1 MTIDTRFLLG
11 RWWPIVAGG
20 LIAGVVTIAVGTTV
34 EIWRFGRSDRAALER
49 LHVHVDD
56 AVTKTAGLLQATG
69 DVLAGVVAPAVGG
82 DEAAQRSLF
91 DAVGSAARDG
101 HSPELAVTV
110 YSPTGSAL
118 AWSGRPSELP
128 LARITG
134 NRSLFVAPGPAAL
147 RLVYVRPITVET
159 PGGSRRLG
167 SVAVEQVLSEAQG
180 VRRPAE
186 EQFLLP
192 TPVVP
197 VSLRQVPSDATPSS
211 SAEIFFVEGPS
222 GEPLVEARVTPEH
235 IALARTAHRQQVLG
249 VLLIVFALTMLLLI
263 GVALDDG
270 AAPAA
275 DWRQYLRAI
284 TFIALLLAAARL
296 ALEAGLARF
305 TASRVESDPGFD
317 GLPQEWPIGLFLDG
331 LILMALAALAADA
344 LGRWRRTRRGRRP
357 GPSDGTGQLVWF
369 VTVQALA
376 GLAAALL
383 LLGHLSLLR
392 ATIAAGGFDVLQLS
406 LHPLDAERLLFGLGL
421 LFWQVA
427 IVWGLLLLF
436 RAALAPWR
444 FVPRVSTLTIS
455 AWIFWVGPAVA
466 VAAVSREPSD
476 LPIGATLLVTIAA
489 ATAAS
494 VARRVVAWYR
504 HAPQASRLLA
514 LAAALVVPPMVLYP
528 MVIHVGD
535 GGKRNL
541 VENEYGPEATNH
553 AQTLQVQL
561 AQALGQIDT
570 LPGLDV
576 RVASLREIADAA
588 AGGVPDPAFRV
599 WRQTD
604 LAIYRVPSAVEIYG
618 AGGRLASR
626 FALNFPEYGV
636 PEPRWQGDRCE
647 WEIFGEVLPLGAQE
661 RRTLHAERAICV
673 ASDGGAVPVGG
684 IVVHVMLDYR
694 ILPFLSSQSPY
705 FELFRVA
712 PRSAKEARAY
722 GQDIELAIYGWGLHP
737 IFMSGTGAWSI
748 DDRSFARLYASR
760 EPFWTTLTKG
770 GLLYHVYF
778 TNNRFGIYAIGY
790 PALGLFDHLVSLAQ
804 IGIIAGAVFVVLLA
818 AAMLFT
824 RVARRRPLTG
834 RAILREI
841 RASFYRRLLLAFIGA
856 AALPAILLAFVIR
869 TYFVAELRSDVE
881 AGATRTSAVAQR
893 FIEEM
898 AALVPR
904 DGSAMLANDDVLV
917 WISQAIDEEVNI
929 FEGATLVATS
939 ERDLFA
945 SGLISTRTPDNVY
958 RAIVL
963 ERLPSYM
970 AVDRIGNFEYLLAA
984 APLGTGGRDAILT
997 VPLLPR
1003 QQEIERE
1010 IDEIDRGI
1018 ELGALLFVLLG
1029 AGIGHSM
1036 AERIADPVRRLTRA
1050 AQRIARGD
1058 FDARVA
1064 ARSADE
1070 LQRLVEA
1077 FNRMAGELEAQRAE
1091 LERTYRL
1098 EAWAEMARQVAHEI
1112 KNPLTPIQLSAE
1124 HLVRVHAD
1132 RGRPLAPALEQ
1143 CVESILSQVTLLR
1156 RIAAEFSSFAAAP
1169 QARLAP
1175 TSMAELVNEVIRP
1188 YQVGLGDRVMVEV
1201 DVPVSLPRVL
1211 LDRYLVAQA
1220 LTNIIENALHA
1231 MPGRGTLSIA
1241 GTEDDGW
1248 VRLRMADSGVGMD
1261 TEALARVFEPYFS
1274 TKSGGTGL
1282 GLVIAKRNVGLSG
1295 GRIDVRSEKGAGTE
1309 VVLTFPSGDQ
1319 AGR

>member
-1 MTIDTRFLLG
+1 MD
-11 RWWPIVAGG
+11 
-20 LIAGVVTIAVGTTV
+20 
-34 EIWRFGRSDRAALER
+34 AA
-49 LHVHVDD
+49 
-56 AVTKTAGLLQATG
+56 A
-69 DVLAGVVAPAVGG
+69 
-82 DEAAQRSLF
+82 S
-91 DAVGSAARDG
+91 
-101 HSPELAVTV
+101 
-110 YSPTGSAL
+110 
-118 AWSGRPSELP
+118 
-128 LARITG
+128 
-134 NRSLFVAPGPAAL
+134 
-147 RLVYVRPITVET
+147 
-159 PGGSRRLG
+159 
-167 SVAVEQVLSEAQG
+167 
-180 VRRPAE
+180 
-186 EQFLLP
+186 
-192 TPVVP
+192 
-197 VSLRQVPSDATPSS
+197 
-211 SAEIFFVEGPS
+211 
-222 GEPLVEARVTPEH
+222 
-235 IALARTAHRQQVLG
+235 
-249 VLLIVFALTMLLLI
+249 
-263 GVALDDG
+263 
-270 AAPAA
+270 AA

-284 TFIALLLAAARL
+284 AFIALLLAAARL

-305 TASRVESDPGFD
+305 ITSMVAGDPGFD
-317 GLPQEWPIGLFLDG
+317 GLPLAWPIGLVLDG
-331 LILMALAALAADA
+331 LVLMALAALAGDLLAR
-344 LGRWRRTRRGRRP
+344 GRRTRCGRRP
-357 GPSDGTGQLVWF
+357 LPSDGPAQLGWF
-369 VTVQALA
+369 VTAQAFA

-392 ATIAAGGFDVLQLS
+392 ATVAAGGFDVLQLS
-406 LHPLDAERLLFGLGL
+406 LQPVDAERLLFGLGL

-444 FVPRVSTLTIS
+444 FVPRLSALTVGS
-455 AWIFWVGPAVA
+455 WIFWIGPAVA
-466 VAAVSREPSD
+466 VAAIPRGPFD
-476 LPIGATLLVTIAA
+476 LPIGATLLVASAA

-494 VARRVVAWYR
+494 VTRRVVAWYR
-504 HAPQASRLLA
+504 HAPQASRLLT
-514 LAAALVVPPMVLYP
+514 LVAALVLPPMVLYP
-528 MVIHVGD
+528 TVIHVAD
-535 GGKRNL
+535 GGKRVL
-541 VENEYGPEATNH
+541 VESEYGPEATNH
-553 AQTLQVQL
+553 AQTLQAQL
-561 AQALGQIDT
+561 AEALSQIDA

-576 RVASLREIADAA
+576 QVASLREIADGAT
-588 AGGVPDPAFRV
+588 GGVPDPAFRV

-618 AGGRLASR
+618 ADGQLASR

-636 PEPRWQGDRCE
+636 PEPSYQGDRCE
-647 WEIFGEVLPLGAQE
+647 WEVFGEVLPLGAQE

-673 ASDGGAVPVGG
+673 ASDGRAVPVGA
-684 IVVHVMLDYR
+684 IVVHVLLDYR
-694 ILPFLSSQSPY
+694 TLPFLSSQSPY

-712 PRSAKEARAY
+712 SRSAEEARRY
-722 GQDIELAIYGWGLHP
+722 EQDIEVAIYGWGLHP
-737 IFMSGTGAWSI
+737 IFVSGTGAWSI
-748 DDRSFARLYASR
+748 DDPSFARLYASR
-760 EPFWTTLTKG
+760 EPFWTTLAKG
-770 GLLYHVYF
+770 GLPYHVYF
-778 TNNRFGIYAIGY
+778 ANNRFGIYAIGY
-790 PALGLFDHLVSLAQ
+790 PALGPFDHLVRLTQ
-804 IGIIAGAVFVVLLA
+804 IGIIAGAVFVVLLV

-824 RVARRRPLTG
+824 RMARRRPLTG

-856 AALPAILLAFVIR
+856 VALPAISLAFVIR

-881 AGATRTSAVAQR
+881 RGATRTAAVAQR
-893 FIEEM
+893 VIEEM

-929 FEGATLVATS
+929 FAGATLVATS

-963 ERLPSYM
+963 ERLPSYT
-970 AVDRIGNFEYLLAA
+970 AVERIGNFEYFLAA

-1018 ELGALLFVLLG
+1018 QLGALLFVLLG

-1036 AERIADPVRRLTRA
+1036 AERIADPIRRLTRA

-1058 FDARVA
+1058 LDARVA

-1070 LQRLVEA
+1070 LQRFVEA
-1077 FNRMAGELEAQRAE
+1077 FNRMAGELKAQRAE

-1156 RIAAEFSSFAAAP
+1156 RIATEFSSFAAAP
-1169 QARLAP
+1169 QARLAL
-1175 TSMAELVNEVIRP
+1175 TSMAELVSEVIRP
-1188 YQVGLGDRVMVEV
+1188 YQVGLGDRVIVEV
-1201 DVPVSLPRVL
+1201 DVSGSLPQVL
-1211 LDRYLVAQA
+1211 LDRYLLAQA

-1241 GTEDDGW
+1241 GAEGDGW
-1248 VRLRMADSGVGMD
+1248 VRLRVTDTGVGMD
-1261 TEALARVFEPYFS
+1261 AEALARIFEPYFS

-1282 GLVIAKRNVGLSG
+1282 GLVIAKRNVELSG
-1295 GRIDVRSEKGAGTE
+1295 GRIEVRSEKGVGTQ

-1319 AGR
+1319 TGR